1 MRLVRALLGI
11 LLWPLCVAV
20 LWTLLTALGWAQA
33 QGCGL
38 ATWENAA
45 LSGGFLGWLFL
56 YLAFPPPVRSYILAH
71 ELTHALWALAMG
83 GRVGRIRVNA
93 RGGSVDVSNG
103 NVFVTLAPYF
113 FPLYTWCVLA
123 AWGLVG
129 LVFDQTP
136 YRFLWLAL
144 LGASWSFHV
153 TFTVSALAGEQPDVR
168 QVGGWLAY
176 PLIVLA
182 NGVGLLL
189 WVVAVL
195 PPTLGQTG
203 DALGRHLVLIL
214 SWLWANLLHPVG
226 VWGAGCLR
234 ACFSSNGVP

>member
-1 MRLVRALLGI
+1 MPFVRALFGL
-11 LLWPLCVAV
+11 LLWPLCMAV

-33 QGCGL
+33 QGSGL

-45 LSGGFLGWLFL
+45 LAGGFLGWLILF
-56 YLAFPPPVRSYILAH
+56 LAFPPPMRSYILAH
-71 ELTHALWALAMG
+71 ELTHAIWALAMG
-83 GRVGRIRVNA
+83 GRVGRLRVNA

-103 NVFVTLAPYF
+103 NIFVTLAPYF
-113 FPLYTWCVLA
+113 FPLYTWGVLA
-123 AWGLVG
+123 VWGLLG
-129 LVFDQTP
+129 LFVDQTP
-136 YRFLWLAL
+136 FRLPWLAL

-182 NGVGLLL
+182 NGAGLLL

-203 DALGRHLVLIL
+203 KALGQHLLLIL
-214 SWLWANLLHPVG
+214 SWLWGNLLQPLG
-226 VWGAGCLR
+226 AWGLQLLQTW
-234 ACFSSNGVP
+234 FK

>member
-1 MRLVRALLGI
+1 MHTLMKFFRAVLGV
-11 LLWPLCVAV
+11 LLWPFCVAV

-33 QGCGL
+33 QGSGL
-38 ATWENAA
+38 ATWENGA
-45 LSGGFLGWLFL
+45 LAGGFLGWLVL
-56 YLAFPPPVRSYILAH
+56 YLVFPPPTRSYVLAH

-83 GRVGRIRVNA
+83 GRVGRLRVSA

-103 NVFVTLAPYF
+103 NIFVALAPYF
-113 FPLYTWCVLA
+113 FPLYTWGVLA
-123 AWGLVG
+123 VWGLAG
-129 LVFDQTP
+129 LFVDQAS
-136 YRFLWLAL
+136 YRLLWLAL

-153 TFTVSALAGEQPDVR
+153 TFTVSTLTGEQPDVR

-203 DALGRHLVLIL
+203 NALMHHLFLIML
-214 SWLWANLLHPVG
+214 WLWSDLLYPAG
-226 VWGAGCLR
+226 VFVAGLLKTW
-234 ACFSSNGVP
+234 FK